1 MILLRMH
8 IYIYA
13 GHIIIQTITSINTGP
28 NLCQQLEFL
37 ILSDY
42 RKLIAYKEQIDSQIR
57 LYPKADNSILY

>member
-13 GHIIIQTITSINTGP
+13 GHIQTITSIYTGP